1 MQINGTSHAHGP
13 QSLNGPHRSSSAS
26 AAKANKPMHGAD
38 QIDISP
44 EAEMVSKVND
54 LPEVRA
60 DRIAEIRQQIESGT
74 YETEAK
80 LDVAVGRLLDEMAG

>member
-1 MQINGTSHAHGP
+1 MQINGTSNAHGP
-13 QSLNGPHRSSSAS
+13 QSLNGPQRASSA
-26 AAKANKPMHGAD
+26 AASKASKPMHGAD

-44 EAEMVSKVND
+44 EAELVGRVND

-60 DRIAEIRQQIESGT
+60 DRVAEIRQQIEAGT

-80 LDVAVGRLLDEMAG
+80 LDLAVGRLLDELAG